1 MRKRMLLLPLLAAVY
16 AAACFDPG
24 SMHSPNLVQ
33 SERDWRFAIMAF
45 AASCSALLIYE
56 ERKR

>member
-1 MRKRMLLLPLLAAVY
+1 MLILPLLAAVY

-33 SERDWRFAIMAF
+33 SERDWRLAIMAF

-56 ERKR
+56 EKKR